1 MQEYQVTNKSTN
13 WVQDESLKSEGR
25 QHVGHQRAHRP
36 CRWPVHLPQGRHVVS
51 TQTCPPWGLSFSCSV
66 DLEVRP
72 PWLPNKQSRRNRA
85 GDRQQPLPSV
95 PIKQGDLGDERR
107 KLSMPTQFRIAT
119 DANKYMFLLQLS
131 VLGIKLLSICTVA
144 FDALVSPR
152 PLHEAT
158 PLESYMLRAETSKPE
173 WRRWTNARRWKENSS
188 LGSLVGNS
196 SWKWQGFG
204 GAKVAS
210 WNRRI
215 GRVWPPVTTH
225 KPGSTY
231 LQIQTLSSN
240 HLCIYVNMIRR
251 GWELKCAS
259 TIKVWPSIHH
269 HAMAGGTMMVR
280 IKWLTFEQRAQ
291 NQHALPSPPF

>member
-107 KLSMPTQFRIAT
+107 KLSMPAQFRITT
-119 DANKYMFLLQLS
+119 DANKYMFLQLS
-131 VLGIKLLSICTVA
+131 AVLVISCFRPVQWHSMRWSRLVVLCTRQPPSNHTCCVLKRRNRNGAGGQMQEDMQGKLV
-144 FDALVSPR
+144 P
-152 PLHEAT
+152 
-158 PLESYMLRAETSKPE
+158 
-173 WRRWTNARRWKENSS
+173 
-188 LGSLVGNS
+188 GSLVGNS
-196 SWKWQGFG
+196 SRKWQRFWG
-204 GAKVAS
+204 V
-210 WNRRI
+210 
-215 GRVWPPVTTH
+215 
-225 KPGSTY
+225 
-231 LQIQTLSSN
+231 
-240 HLCIYVNMIRR
+240 
-251 GWELKCAS
+251 
-259 TIKVWPSIHH
+259 
-269 HAMAGGTMMVR
+269 
-280 IKWLTFEQRAQ
+280 QR
-291 NQHALPSPPF
+291 